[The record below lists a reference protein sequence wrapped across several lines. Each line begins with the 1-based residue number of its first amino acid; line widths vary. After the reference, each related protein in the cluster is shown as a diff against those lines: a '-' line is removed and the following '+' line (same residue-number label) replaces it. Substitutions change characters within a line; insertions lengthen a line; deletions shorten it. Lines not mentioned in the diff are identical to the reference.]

1 MEHDSLNPLL
11 VILRAAKRS
20 QKIPRGRTESNAT
33 GFFDFAQTIRFNNT
47 STLRLSIRLA
57 AV

>member
-33 GFFDFAQTIRFNNT
+33 GFFDFAQNDNT
-47 STLRLSIRLA
+47 L
-57 AV
+57 